1 MAPSPEA
8 KKKIKKAATRIPLV
22 IFPLLLLI
30 AILVYT
36 KLYGFKHALIELV
49 RSRTNGQYELSIK
62 STVVHFRALSFRFED
77 VRITRTRSGTGGS
90 VRSVRI
96 PAFDLQFGSLSS
108 LFTEEFNI
116 RKLEV
121 EEPEIELESR
131 GPSRRDENAMISQQ
145 IMELYPAIESVL
157 TRFNIELLKINSA
170 SLELNQTS
178 RETIKINFVDLL
190 IEHWRMR
197 NLSAQSQL
205 KLTIEEQDLTLGN
218 ALMKFSG
225 IEYNFLEHH
234 LVFNDFHVS
243 TADSIS
249 GSAIEVSGEKLL
261 LKNLDYKDFYENL
274 RYSLKRAEI
283 DKPVII
289 ATFRVKKSRHRDFDR
304 EVVTRMLKHTL
315 GECAVDSAIIKEA
328 RIHLELQKDKDTIKI
343 DLPDVDF
350 KLHAF
355 SVARD
360 SSTFQIGEIEVNLNG
375 SEITLSKTLSIK
387 LDEVLFDRHRDL
399 TLRNVTLYSPGAR
412 HPIATLSTLQVR
424 YFNLMSLIFY
434 SQFSARSIQAEG
446 GILNIGSIKPG
457 ATRAARDTTYS
468 LGNMFISSVIL
479 KDIDVNYVS
488 GESNL
493 SIEDMSV
500 RATNVHYDENEEIEY
515 NLKSIYA
522 KRARVRQ
529 PGQRVQATA
538 EQIAFNGRKINAGKV
553 FIMKDSLTIHIR
565 NLEANTRLSNP
576 EDYHNWHM
584 ISVGDLDIDG
594 KVPRGNSGVNGS
606 TSPLHSLDEVMVH
619 AIRAKLNDGKNDIL
633 FSGKN
638 IHAKQISLAG
648 NRPEINT
655 LTGELTGVE
664 YRNDKMI
671 THASMVTIEYPSA
684 LSARN
689 IDVVTGDVHFTTDKV
704 NIITQKKHET
714 FEIRRITG
722 SKFQLGVQ
730 NEALV
735 GSDSVIITGI
745 SMDDSRSPQVGSLE
759 IFRPT
764 IHMPSKKNDD
774 KANKIDHKK
783 VESLIPDR
791 ITLHPGLL
799 TLNNGRTIRF
809 GKITTDKDQGTFRCA
824 SLETAFVRSNLRAKG
839 LLFTSGHLTMDSLML
854 TSNKKWYS
862 KNQIEESQLDVAFQ
876 KLKISGFSMDELLNK
891 HEANNLKV
899 EMDHVELDVFRD
911 KRLEDP
917 PVKVKP
923 STLDGMIP
931 MPSNVDVSEVI
942 IHNGRIEY
950 HHISD
955 KTGEEGYV
963 LLDNLT
969 AKAEFDSLS
978 SFISLKAKTNLYNT
992 GTIDVDYQTLD
1003 ASTFRL
1009 NVLVKDVDLT
1019 KLNQIVMPL
1028 QALRIKSGFLKEYNM
1043 NVQANEDQASGRASI
1058 TYHGLH
1064 LEIFKRDAPEH
1075 KSLGSEMLT
1084 LLADGI
1090 ILKHSKQNATA
1101 DVNHL
1106 RVKHK
1111 SIFHYWVTS
1120 AVHGAMGAVRKG
1132 KRR

>member
-1 MAPSPEA
+1 M
-8 KKKIKKAATRIPLV
+8 KKAATRIPLV
-22 IFPLLLLI
+22 ILPLLLLI

-62 STVVHFRALSFRFED
+62 RTVVHFRALSFRFED
-77 VRITRTRSGTGGS
+77 VRITRMHVGKGGS

-121 EEPEIELESR
+121 EEPEIELESNV
-131 GPSRRDENAMISQQ
+131 SSHRDENAMISQQ

-157 TRFNIELLKINSA
+157 TRFNIELLKINRA
-170 SLELNQTS
+170 SLELNQPS
-178 RETIKINFVDLL
+178 KETIKINFVDLL
-190 IEHWRMR
+190 VEHWRMR

-205 KLTIEEQDLTLGN
+205 KLTIEKQDLTLGN
-218 ALMKFSG
+218 ASMKFSG

-249 GSAIEVSGEKLL
+249 GSAIEVSGQKLL
-261 LKNLDYKDFYENL
+261 LRNLDYKDFYENL
-274 RYSLKRAEI
+274 RYSLKRAVI
-283 DKPVII
+283 DKPVIN
-289 ATFRVKKSRHRDFDR
+289 ATFKLKKSRHRDFDR
-304 EVVTRMLKHTL
+304 DVVTRMLKHTL
-315 GECAVDSAIIKEA
+315 GECAVDSAIISEA

-355 SVARD
+355 SVVRD

-375 SEITLSKTLSIK
+375 SEVTLSKTLSIK

-446 GILNIGSIKPG
+446 GILNIGSTKEG
-457 ATRAARDTTYS
+457 TTRATRDTTYS
-468 LGNMFISSVIL
+468 LGNVFISSVIL

-500 RATNVHYDENEEIEY
+500 RATNVRFDEDKEIEY
-515 NLKSIYA
+515 NLKSIHA
-522 KRARVRQ
+522 KRARIRQ
-529 PGQRVQATA
+529 PGQGVQATA
-538 EQIAFNGRKINAGKV
+538 DQIAFNGKKINAGKV
-553 FIMKDSLTIHIR
+553 FILKDSLSVHIR
-565 NLEANTRLSNP
+565 NFEATTRLSNP
-576 EDYHNWHM
+576 EDYHNWHL
-584 ISVGDLDIDG
+584 ITVDGLDIDG
-594 KVPRGNSGVNGS
+594 KLPGSNPRANGS
-606 TSPLHSLDEVMVH
+606 PSPVNNVDQVLVK
-619 AIRAKLNDGKNDIL
+619 AIRAKLKDGKNEVM

-638 IHAKQISLAG
+638 IHAKQVSLAG
-648 NRPEINT
+648 TSPEINS
-655 LTGELTGVE
+655 LTGELSGVE
-664 YRNDKMI
+664 FRNDKMI
-671 THASMVTIEYPSA
+671 THASLVTMHYPSA
-684 LSARN
+684 LSAHHV
-689 IDVVTGDVHFTTDKV
+689 DVITGDVHVITDKINV
-704 NIITQKKHET
+704 TTRLKNESL
-714 FEIRRITG
+714 EVRRITG
-722 SKFQLGVQ
+722 SNVHLAVH

-735 GSDSVIITGI
+735 GSDSVVITEI
-745 SMDDSRSPQVGSLE
+745 DFDDKKFPQIGSLE
-759 IFRPT
+759 MFHPI
-764 IHMPSKKNDD
+764 IHAPANKNDG
-774 KANKIDHKK
+774 KASTINHKK
-783 VESLIPDR
+783 IESLIPER
-791 ITLHPGLL
+791 MTLHPGLL
-799 TLNNGRTIRF
+799 TLSNGRTIRF
-809 GKITTDKDQGTFRCA
+809 GKITTDKSDGTFQCA
-824 SLETAFVRSNLRAKG
+824 SLETDFVRSKLRVKD
-839 LLFTSGHLTMDSLML
+839 LLFTSAYLTMDSLIL

-862 KNQIEESQLDVAFQ
+862 KTQVEESQLDVAFQ
-876 KLKISGFSMDELLNK
+876 NLKISGFSMEDLLNK
-891 HEANNLKV
+891 QEANNLKV
-899 EMDHVELDVFRD
+899 EIGRVELDVFRD

-931 MPSNVDVSEVI
+931 IPSNMDVSEIVI
-942 IHNGRIEY
+942 HDGRIEY

-963 LLDNLT
+963 LLDNLS

-1003 ASTFRL
+1003 RSTFRL

-1043 NVQANEDQASGRASI
+1043 SVQADEDQANGRASI
-1058 TYHGLH
+1058 TYQGLH
-1064 LEIFKRDAPEH
+1064 LEIFKRDAPDH

-1101 DVNHL
+1101 NVNHL